1 MIISELQIEDLINKR
16 SPKSVKEIN
25 VLRANGQLPVNVQ
38 VGATCGIYALQ
49 AAFQIKGSP
58 IAPPARKRS
67 FDDST
72 GGWRTKNIS
81 RGDSIRGLAKIHSL
95 TKLGEI
101 GSATD
106 LVQLASHCGIAV
118 TIKRFG
124 SETEL
129 WKLIKDSV
137 KAGKGIVMPYACADN
152 DGSPAVAPNADSFAH
167 WCLLFG
173 CVEYTN
179 NPDTVFMTTYG
190 VYQEVLP
197 KDLYQANQNI
207 KDWAQ
212 QEWIK
217 LAFWAKDDAP
227 SANWQFWSRQ
237 WLPKKQSDLL
247 DSIKMMAASTGQ
259 GMGLGVGD
267 EQRVLHKVLDP
278 PKPANYDL
286 APILKLVRKTADLQA
301 AEYTKT
307 LKNQC
312 VVV

>member
-1 MIISELQIEDLINKR
+1 MIISEVQIEDLINKR

-58 IAPPARKRS
+58 IAPPARKHS
-67 FDDST
+67 FDDSA

-81 RGDSIRGLAKIHSL
+81 RGDSMRGLAKIHNL

-106 LVQLASHCGIAV
+106 LAQLASHCGVVV

-129 WKLIKDSV
+129 WRLIKDSV
-137 KAGKGIVMPYACADN
+137 KAGKGIVMPYACAD
-152 DGSPAVAPNADSFAH
+152 DQGSPAAAPSATSFAH

-212 QEWIK
+212 QGWIK
-217 LAFWAKDDAP
+217 LAFWAKDAN
-227 SANWQFWSRQ
+227 SANWWFWNRQ
-237 WLPKKQSDLL
+237 WLPQKQSELL
-247 DSIKMMAASTGQ
+247 DSIKMMASSTGQ
-259 GMGLGVGD
+259 GMGFGVGD

-278 PKPANYDL
+278 PNPANYDL

>member
-1 MIISELQIEDLINKR
+1 MMISEAEIEDLVNKR

-38 VGATCGIYALQ
+38 VGATCGIYASSSCVSDQ
-49 AAFQIKGSP
+49 GWFSP
-58 IAPPARKRS
+58 IAPPARKQS
-67 FDDST
+67 FNDQT
-72 GGWRTKNIS
+72 GDWRMKNKS
-81 RGDSIRGLAKIHSL
+81 HGDSMRGRAKIHNL

-106 LVQLASHCGIAV
+106 LAQLASQCGIAV

-129 WKLIKDSV
+129 WKLVKDSV
-137 KAGKGIVMPYACADN
+137 KAGQGIVMPYACAD
-152 DGSPAVAPNADSFAH
+152 DKGSPAVAPNANSFAH

-179 NPDTVFMTTYG
+179 NPETVFMTTYG

-207 KDWAQ
+207 NDWAQ

-217 LAFWAKDDAP
+217 LAFLAEGRSWYELVVLEQTVASQKTVGVAG
-227 SANWQFWSRQ
+227 Q
-237 WLPKKQSDLL
+237 LKSD
-247 DSIKMMAASTGQ
+247 G
-259 GMGLGVGD
+259 GLHPGWHGSWD
-267 EQRVLHKVLDP
+267 R
-278 PKPANYDL
+278 
-286 APILKLVRKTADLQA
+286 R
-301 AEYTKT
+301 
-307 LKNQC
+307 
-312 VVV
+312 